1 MNEKPKIEGDI
12 RHSALGTQSQVISP
26 QTIHHPPFIIHHYT
40 TLGSTNDELKQMHD
54 AAEFTCVVADE
65 QTSGRGRRDRTWH
78 SSPGDGLYLSVLLR
92 PLLAP
97 EKLTLLSLLC
107 AVAVAETVAQYSVSA
122 DIKWPNDILI
132 NERKAGGI
140 LIEVTS
146 VGSNAPQIIAGMG
159 VNLNHQNFP
168 PQLRNIATSLALE
181 CGRNIDPSVFRDQLL
196 DNLVRWY
203 EQLCQ
208 GGDDALLQR
217 WQQLSS
223 YAKGKAVTVTL
234 DEEQITGITAGLTE
248 TGALRLR
255 TDNDKMRIIM
265 AGEISHL
272 RTDKP

>member
-1 MNEKPKIEGDI
+1 
-12 RHSALGTQSQVISP
+12 
-26 QTIHHPPFIIHHYT
+26 
-40 TLGSTNDELKQMHD
+40 MHE
-54 AAEFTCVVADE
+54 APEFTCVVADE

-107 AVAVAETVAQYSVSA
+107 AVAVAETVARYSVSA

-140 LIEVTS
+140 LIEGTS
-146 VGSNAPQIIAGMG
+146 VGSNAPQIIAGIG

-168 PQLRNIATSLALE
+168 PELREIATSLALE
-181 CGRNIDPSVFRDQLL
+181 CGRDIDPLVFRDQLL

-255 TDNDKMRIIM
+255 TDNNKMRIIM